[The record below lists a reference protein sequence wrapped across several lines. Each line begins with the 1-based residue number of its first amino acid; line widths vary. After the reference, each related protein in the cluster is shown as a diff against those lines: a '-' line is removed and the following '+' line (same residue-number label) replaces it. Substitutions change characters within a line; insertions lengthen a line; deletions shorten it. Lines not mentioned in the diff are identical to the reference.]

1 MVIPDKSIFIQFVNF
16 LLLVVLLNWALIK
29 PIRGIIQKRKELMAE
44 QMGGIE
50 RFTSDAETKLRD
62 YEAALDAARK
72 EGVEV
77 RNQLK
82 AEGTAKEQ
90 ELMSVAGQQA
100 AATLREAEAQIESQ
114 VKSAMDVLK
123 KDVDGYAQKATD
135 KILGHA

>member
-62 YEAALDAARK
+62 YESALDAARK

>member
-1 MVIPDKSIFIQFVNF
+1 MVIPDNSIYIQFINF

-50 RFTSDAETKLRD
+50 QFTSDADTKLKD

-77 RNQLK
+77 RTRLK
-82 AEGTAKEQ
+82 EEGTSKEQ
-90 ELMSVAGQQA
+90 ELMSAAGQQA
-100 AATLREAEAQIESQ
+100 ATTLREAEAQIESE
-114 VKSAMDVLK
+114 VKSAMDALK
-123 KDVDGYAQKATD
+123 KDVDGYAQKATN
-135 KILGHA
+135 KILGQA